1 MKGQLD
7 PEKFTQSASLNNAD
21 KKEIDDLV
29 AYTLNDVQL
38 LMIKIGG
45 LTNMLAAIFVAFVL
59 YGKVSTTLLVG
70 WNLALLALN
79 IMNVSFSMYFK
90 HRKVDPSQMAPWR
103 NTYRFILG
111 TLCFTWGIVGVLFT
125 SDLQYQLYTMTFL
138 QIALVGFSFGTITD
152 FTASLVATICVMTPY
167 IAFRVFSA
175 VHHTGAGYD
184 THLNLAFSISL
195 AILGVFLL
203 AVSFVGYR
211 LIKNFFKLSFVNVA
225 LSKKLE
231 NMNQFLEKRVKER
244 TIELENSLKLVTY
257 QSMHDLLTDL
267 PNQRLFMKYIRSA
280 IKISNQNNQMFAVI
294 SFSINEIE
302 RINDALGHQ
311 TGEVMIQTVTK
322 RFNKL
327 LDKLDET
334 QITPLE
340 LPETIVSL
348 SRKDVFI
355 ILVQPVIPEEVKTR
369 VESFFSI
376 LKEPIYIGKQ
386 AITLSASI
394 GVCLYPIDGREM
406 TSLLMNSDAAMLK
419 AKQRGGNSLNI
430 YEAEINADFTRQ
442 LEVESYLHAALK
454 NNELSLVYQP
464 FIDAKT
470 HRICGL
476 EALIRWKNPVLGFV
490 SPVDFIPIAV
500 ANGLIIPIGEWI
512 LRTACKQASEWHKQ
526 GFTSLKISVNLAS
539 KQLLDKNIM
548 KMIAEIL
555 EENSLDPAFLE
566 LELTE
571 TEAFQADVIPILNQ
585 ANEMG
590 LCLSIDDFGMG
601 YSGLSNL
608 KLFAIDK
615 LKIDKSFVDDVI
627 TNNDSKAIVT
637 NTINLAKKLN
647 VIALAEGVE
656 TKEQL
661 DFLRDNGCDL
671 IQGYYFSPAV
681 SASDFTKLLENDKSQ
696 KTQKA

>member
-615 LKIDKSFVDDVI
+615 LKIDKSFVDDFI

>member
-500 ANGLIIPIGEWI
+500 ANGLIIPIGEW
-512 LRTACKQASEWHKQ
+512 HKQ

>member
-647 VIALAEGVE
+647 RASRRCRNKRTIR
-656 TKEQL
+656 
-661 DFLRDNGCDL
+661 FL
-671 IQGYYFSPAV
+671 
-681 SASDFTKLLENDKSQ
+681 T
-696 KTQKA
+696 

>member
-7 PEKFTQSASLNNAD
+7 PEKFTQSTSLNNAD